1 MHFFINKGLVTAD
14 LIEKFGIVYWSFT
27 SMAIMVQIFTGITL
41 FRLIQQL
48 IGFTAKKPE
57 SNMDLRLKTT

>member
-14 LIEKFGIVYWSFT
+14 LIEKFGIAYWSFT

-57 SNMDLRLKTT
+57 SNMDLRLKTA